1 MMPPTPGPI
10 TPHGE
15 WLEKRDSKGYS
26 PTGTRQHAGVD
37 VKVKQGQK
45 VVAPE
50 GGLVE
55 DVRHHPAKGSG
66 FGGYGPN
73 ILLIQGSSGVYHLLA
88 HLSSVLPPFLKK
100 GAQVVEGEQVG
111 TGSGAYGHVHWE
123 VRATP
128 ASKGTANVFDPVAW
142 LAGELVT
149 REPGMTVHK
158 PNRKLPKLPGPDLP
172 VGPIKPPPVPRVPS
186 VPSLPGGGTAW
197 ILLLLALALGSSGR
211 RG

>member
-15 WLEKRDSKGYS
+15 WLEKRDTKGYS

-37 VKVKQGQK
+37 LKVKQGQK

-50 GGLVE
+50 SGLVE
-55 DVRHHPAKGSG
+55 VVQHHPKPGKGY
-66 FGGYGPN
+66 GGYGPN
-73 ILLIQGSSGVYHLLA
+73 VLVIQGSSGKYHLLG
-88 HLSSVLPPFLKK
+88 HLASVLPPFLQV

-128 ASKGTANVFDPVAW
+128 RSVGTANVFDPVAW
-142 LAGELVT
+142 LQGELVT

-158 PNRKLPKLPGPDLP
+158 PNRKLPKMPGPEP
-172 VGPIKPPPVPRVPS
+172 PIKVPVKPVVPKPPTT
-186 VPSLPGGGTAW
+186 PGIGGQAW
-197 ILLLLALALGSSGR
+197 ILLLFALAFASSGR
-211 RG
+211 RA